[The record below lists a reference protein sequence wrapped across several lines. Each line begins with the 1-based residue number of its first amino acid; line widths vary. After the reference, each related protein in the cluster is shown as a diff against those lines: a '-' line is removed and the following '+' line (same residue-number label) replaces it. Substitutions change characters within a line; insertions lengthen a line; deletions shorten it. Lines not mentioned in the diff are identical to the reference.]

1 MAKFNRLDLK
11 HVLVQI
17 LMAEAGQDPL
27 SPHLAFGLRTLRGF
41 NNNTVPGNEFFGAA
55 DQLFPRLGVPVF
67 RTAEVQPADF
77 FGPGPAGTTPTSY
90 LQTSGFVFDSQPR
103 TISNLI
109 SDQTA
114 NNPAAL
120 EAQAASTPGTGY
132 LYSHRSPINPAFD
145 PAQPPSAD
153 NPPFLAPVD
162 SVALPSAVDAS
173 GNLFIANVT
182 PDAGLSA
189 PFNSWLAFFG
199 QFFDHGLDKVTNGG
213 NGTVFIPLK
222 PDDPLMVVGA
232 DGIAGTGDEMSL
244 ERFDG
249 QRFMVMTRATQFQ
262 GPGADGILGNAD
274 DTFHEAQNT
283 VTPFVDQNQTYSSHP
298 SHQVF
303 LRAYALDANGK
314 PQATGLLITNRDLGA
329 DGKFDTAAGG
339 DDTEIGG
346 MATWGVVKAQAHSM
360 LGLNLTDADVDNV
373 PLLATD
379 EFGRFVRGPNGFVQ
393 VVMKA
398 DALHATS
405 WLMEGDPTANDGK
418 GIDLSG
424 AERTGHAFLNDIA
437 HAAAPKTGLLADTDT
452 TAGPISDGAGGF
464 LAQPADTYDN
474 ELLDAHYIAGD
485 GRVNENIGL
494 ISVHEIFH
502 SEHNRQIGLIKDMVR
517 TALAEGDSSF
527 ATDWVLPGANLADG
541 IIQDNEWNGER
552 LFQAAKF
559 ATETQYQH
567 LVFEEFARKIAP
579 TINLFGN
586 NNINLD
592 PAITAEF
599 AHAVYRFGHSM
610 LDENVNRYVLHD
622 KFLADDVTLDPLAGT
637 PVMDA
642 NGDPV
647 LNEIG
652 LIDAFLNPLEYAAR
666 GANAAGEIILGSVNQ
681 IGNEI
686 DEFVTGALRN
696 NLVGLPIDLAAIN
709 IARGRDT
716 GVPTLNLLRNQL
728 FTATNDLTLKA
739 YASWYEFGQFLKHP
753 ASLVNFVAAYA
764 TDPSVADATTLAGKR
779 AAAQALVDGAAIDPA
794 TGQPVN
800 QAAYDFM
807 HSLGS
812 FTNNKADTRAIQGT
826 DGLPPQWSTGSVTGL
841 DHVDLWIG
849 GLAEKQSLFGGLLG
863 STFNFIF
870 ETQLEALQDADRMYY
885 LPRIEG
891 MQWGQQIENNSF
903 AELIMLNTNV
913 KHLSASI
920 FLTPEYVVEAA
931 TVTNNPSTWLRNP
944 VTGALLVEKL
954 ADGTVHFIG
963 DDNFFGNTM
972 VLGGTEGND
981 RLQAG
986 HADDDTVYGDGGD
999 DWLDGGNGNDF
1010 IYGGTGND
1018 IVRDSGGDD
1027 VIHGDDGDD
1036 DLDGGIGDDII
1047 FGNAGNDLI
1056 HGGNSILGDTVIG
1069 GLGNDILFGDEG
1081 DDALEGNEGDD
1092 WISGGTG
1099 GDGLVGDSGAP
1110 TGQVPLFG
1118 GNDVLDGGAQ
1128 GDKMNGFS
1136 GDDIMLGEGGFD
1148 TFGGLLG
1155 FDWADF
1161 EKTQQGVSID
1171 MDRRQFVP
1179 VQTAPAGDAVR
1190 DVFIETEAVSGTA
1203 FDDVLKGSTNAV
1215 VVNAAGVRVGGAA
1228 SIFNVLENVD
1238 LIFGLA
1244 GFFAPGAVY
1253 FDTGNIMLGGDGSD
1267 SIEGRAGDD
1276 IIDGD
1281 AWLHVDLTRD
1291 ANGNVFA
1298 GSEITRDILFDIIDG
1313 DVDTAVYTDVLTNYT
1328 ISAAPDAQGFYTVT
1342 QTAVTPGIGLV
1353 PPGDGV
1359 DRIRNIER
1367 LQFSDGTFSLNQ
1379 LLGLA
1384 PGPNE
1389 NAVPTGA
1396 LILATAADNPATPL
1410 VDVTVG
1416 TQIVATD
1423 NIADTDGIVPGSV
1436 RYQWQDQQVTAGGG
1450 IQWVDISGAN
1460 GLTFTPT
1467 NTQSGNALRLFMTYT
1482 DGLGFREQAVSLP
1495 TALLAP
1501 NVTVNTAPF
1510 INPQQN
1516 PPGLPDTNARTG
1528 NLLNLFLN
1536 VTSVFGDL
1544 ETAPA
1549 ALVYTATLANGQAL
1563 DGSAA
1568 AGGLLFVVQG
1578 AAGAVTGAFVV
1589 YDPDGDGTA
1598 NPLVAPLGA
1607 IEIRVTATDTAVVG
1621 PNLSVTDTFLI
1632 NVQRG
1637 NTAPIAGAFAPQSI
1651 SEGDGLVGGA
1661 DTFVGT
1667 LTGSDPDGTP
1677 VAFRLVANSVFGG
1690 SLLTFNQST
1699 GAFTFLATG
1708 EEFAGATLPAGAGFA
1723 FTTFDGQLS
1732 SAASQ
1737 VRFDVNA
1744 VDDGQADFRITGTA
1758 ATGGTLT
1765 ALIGVDPDGAWD
1777 ETTATYEW
1785 FRDGV
1790 LITGLDPASPDY
1802 LVQATDVGHTL
1813 HAAATYTDGQGFVA
1827 TIQTAET
1834 SPIGVLAIEP
1844 LRGVNTATV
1853 TVFNSLN
1860 DPDGNPTP
1868 DNTFYDWETSA
1879 DGIIWV
1885 AAAGVSADGLSITQ
1899 ANSVTQFVRVTT
1911 NFIDEAGNLNTAT
1924 SAPVRVQ
1931 SGAGGA
1937 QTMTGIA
1944 GTDIFF
1950 GLGGTDNISTGGG
1963 NDILVGGAGNDTLNG
1978 GAGNDRFFYQIGDG
1992 ADTVLG
1998 GAGTDLVDIVG
2009 TAAAETLSVSFNGTR
2024 ITAFQGGTIDAA
2036 VEQIKADLL
2045 AGTDSLVYTST
2056 TSVIVDLLAGTAS
2069 GFTSIANIENVNGGS
2084 GADTITG
2091 DDNANVL
2098 TGNVDADVLNGGG
2111 GADTLIGGAG
2121 NDTLNGGAGNDTFVY
2136 TIGDG
2141 ADTVLGGDGANDR
2154 LQILGTGG
2162 NDTLTVTYDGT
2173 RITTFQVG
2181 TVDAGVES
2189 VTANLLGGANDTLA
2203 YTAPGGV
2210 SVDLAA
2216 GTASGFTSIANIEN
2230 VNGNGGADTIT
2241 GDGNANVINGNGGAD
2256 VLNGGGGGDTL
2267 SGGIGNDTLNGGAGN
2282 DNLNGGAGADTLI
2295 GGNGIDTI
2303 NTGAP
2308 DDNVSDLVRFSATT
2322 AFGDTVSNFDVTG
2335 TSGQI
2340 DHVQFGG
2347 ALNTAFDD
2355 RVNDDAF
2362 AFAVGNGANG
2372 GNTAANL
2379 NGTIEALYLAGTLG
2393 EGVTNAQLGN
2403 ANAIAT
2409 EFNAEFAITAANG
2422 EDALLVVNDTDLNSF
2437 AIWQWVQQAGGN
2449 AEIDAA
2455 ELTLIGIFAAN
2466 GTVGTG
2472 AIDFIV

>member
-1 MAKFNRLDLK
+1 MARFNRLDLK
-11 HVLVQI
+11 HVLKQI
-17 LMAEAGQDPL
+17 LMAESGQDPL
-27 SPHLAFGLRTLRGF
+27 SPHLAFGLRTVRGF
-41 NNNTVPGNEFFGAA
+41 NNNTVPGNDLFGSA
-55 DQLFPRLGVPVF
+55 DQLFPRLGAPVF
-67 RTAEVQPADF
+67 QAADTKPADF
-77 FGPGPAGTTPTSY
+77 FGPGDPVGRTPTSY
-90 LQTSGFVFDSQPR
+90 LQSSGFVFDSQPR

-120 EAQAASTPGTGY
+120 EAQAVSQPGPGY
-132 LYSHRSPINPAFD
+132 LYSHRSPINTAFD
-145 PAQPPSAD
+145 RTQPVSAT
-153 NPPFLAPVD
+153 NQPFLPPVE
-162 SVALPSAVDAS
+162 STSLPPAVDGS

-189 PFNSWLAFFG
+189 PFNSWLTFFG
-199 QFFDHGLDKVTNGG
+199 QFFDHGLDKVTTGG
-213 NGTVFIPLK
+213 NGTVFMPLQA
-222 PDDPLMVVGA
+222 DDPLMTVGA
-232 DGIAGTGDEMSL
+232 DGIANTGDELSL
-244 ERFDG
+244 PQFAG
-249 QRFMVMTRATQFQ
+249 QRFMVMTRATQMR

-303 LRAYALDANGK
+303 LRAYSLDATGK
-314 PQATGLLITNRDLGA
+314 PQATGLLITNRLLGA
-329 DGKFDTAAGG
+329 DGKFDTQPSG
-339 DDTEIGG
+339 DDTETGG
-346 MATWGVVKAQAHSM
+346 MATWGVVKAQAHAM
-360 LGLNLTDADVDNV
+360 LGLNLTDADVGNV

-379 EFGRFVRGPNGFVQ
+379 EFGRFIRGPHGFAQ
-393 VVMKA
+393 VVMKP

-405 WLMEGDPTANDGK
+405 WLMEGDPTANGGN
-418 GIDLSG
+418 GINLSG

-437 HAAAPKTGLLADTDT
+437 HAAAPATGLAADIDNV
-452 TAGPISDGAGGF
+452 AGGTVASGF
-464 LAQPADTYDN
+464 YDN

-494 ISVHEIFH
+494 TAVHEIFH
-502 SEHNRQIGLIKDMVR
+502 SEHNRQVGLIKDMIR
-517 TALAEGDSSF
+517 TALAEGDNSF
-527 ATDWVLPGANLADG
+527 ATDWVAPGVNLADG
-541 IIQDNEWNGER
+541 IQETEWNGER

-567 LVFEEFARKIAP
+567 LVFEEFGRKIAP
-579 TINLFGN
+579 TIHLFGN
-586 NNINLD
+586 NNIQLD

-610 LDENVNRYVLHD
+610 LDENVNRYMLHD
-622 KFLADDVTLDPLAGT
+622 KFLADGVTPDPLAGT

-652 LIDAFLNPLEYAAR
+652 LIEAFLNPLEYAAH
-666 GANAAGEIILGSVNQ
+666 GGDAAGEIILGSVNQ

-686 DEFVTGALRN
+686 DEFITGSLRN
-696 NLVGLPIDLAAIN
+696 NLVGLPLDLAALN

-764 TDPSVADATTLAGKR
+764 THASVTSAVTLSDKR
-779 AAAQALVDGAAIDPA
+779 AAAQALVDGAAINPA
-794 TGQPVN
+794 TGQPAD
-800 QAAYDFM
+800 QAAYNFL

-812 FTNNKADTRAIQGT
+812 FSNNKADARAIHGA

-841 DHVDLWIG
+841 DKVDLWIG
-849 GLAEKQSLFGGLLG
+849 GLAEKQNLFGGLLG

-931 TVTNNPSTWLRNP
+931 TVTNDPSTWLRNP
-944 VTGALLVEKL
+944 ETGALLVEKL
-954 ADGTVHFIG
+954 ADGTVRFIG

-972 VLGGTEGND
+972 VLGGTEGDD

-986 HADDDTVYGDGGD
+986 HADDDTVYGDGGN

-1010 IYGGTGND
+1010 IYGGSGND
-1018 IVRDSGGDD
+1018 TVRDSGGDD
-1027 VIHGDDGDD
+1027 VIHGDDGND

-1056 HGGNSILGDTVIG
+1056 HGGNSILGDSVIG

-1148 TFGGLLG
+1148 SFGGLLG

-1190 DVFIETEAVSGTA
+1190 DVFIETEAVSGSA

-1228 SIFNVLENVD
+1228 SIFNVLENVN

-1244 GFFAPGAVY
+1244 GFFAPGPVY

-1291 ANGNVFA
+1291 ANGHVFA
-1298 GSEITRDILFDIIDG
+1298 GSEITRDILFDITDG
-1313 DVDTAVYTDVLTNYT
+1313 DVDTAVYSDVHTNYA
-1328 ISAAPDAQGFYTVT
+1328 ISAVPDAQGFYTVT
-1342 QTAVTPGIGLV
+1342 QLAVTPGIGLA
-1353 PPGDGV
+1353 PAGDGV

-1389 NAVPTGA
+1389 NAVPTGS
-1396 LILATAADNPATPL
+1396 LVLATTTDNPATAVVEATAGTPITVTNTI
-1410 VDVTVG
+1410 VD
-1416 TQIVATD
+1416 A
-1423 NIADTDGIVPGSV
+1423 DGIVPGSV
-1436 RYQWQDQQVTAGGG
+1436 HYQWQDQQITAGGG

-1460 GLTFTPT
+1460 SLTFTPSDA
-1467 NTQSGNALRLFMTYT
+1467 QIGNALRMFMTYT
-1482 DGLGFREQAVSLP
+1482 DGLGFHEQAVSLA

-1501 NVTVNTAPF
+1501 NVTVNTPPF
-1510 INPQQN
+1510 VNPQQN
-1516 PPGLPDTNARTG
+1516 PPGLPDTSARTG
-1528 NLLNLFLN
+1528 AALNLFLN
-1536 VTSVFGDL
+1536 LPTVFGDL

-1549 ALVYTATLANGQAL
+1549 ALVYTASLANGQAL

-1568 AGGLLFVVQG
+1568 AHGLRFVVQG
-1578 AAGAVTGAFVV
+1578 APGAVTGGFVM
-1589 YDPDGDGTA
+1589 YDPDGNGVA

-1607 IEIRVTATDTAVVG
+1607 IEVRVTATDTAAVG
-1621 PNLSVTDTFLI
+1621 PNLSVTDSFLI

-1637 NTAPIAGAFAPQSI
+1637 NTAPIAGAFVAQSI
-1651 SEGDGLVGGA
+1651 SEGDGVVGGA
-1661 DTFVGT
+1661 DTFAGT

-1677 VAFRLVANSVFGG
+1677 VAFRLVDNSVFGG
-1690 SLLTFNQST
+1690 TLLTFNQST
-1699 GAFTFLATG
+1699 GAFTFMAAG
-1708 EEFAGATLPAGAGFA
+1708 DEFAGATLPGGAGFA

-1732 SAASQ
+1732 SAPSQ
-1737 VRFDVNA
+1737 VRFNVNA
-1744 VDDGQADFRITGTA
+1744 VDDGQADFRISGTA
-1758 ATGGTLT
+1758 ATGGTLS
-1765 ALIGVDPDGAWD
+1765 ALIGVDPDGPWD
-1777 ETTATYEW
+1777 EATAAYEW

-1790 LITGLDPASPDY
+1790 SQGVKVGDRNYAVTA
-1802 LVQATDVGHTL
+1802 ADVGHIL
-1813 HAAATYTDGQGFVA
+1813 SVRATYADAQGF
-1827 TIQTAET
+1827 TT
-1834 SPIGVLAIEP
+1834 SFPVTSLPAPIGILAVQPVAGMI
-1844 LRGVNTATV
+1844 NSATV
-1853 TVFNSLN
+1853 TALKTLT
-1860 DPDGNPTP
+1860 DPDGELPGASQMLWQVSTTGAVGSFVDAPALGVTIDANGNLELPT
-1868 DNTFYDWETSA
+1868 DSIMFVQLTLQYID
-1879 DGIIWV
+1879 
-1885 AAAGVSADGLSITQ
+1885 AGL
-1899 ANSVTQFVRVTT
+1899 
-1911 NFIDEAGNLNTAT
+1911 NLNTI
-1924 SAPVRVQ
+1924 SSEPVRIQ
-1931 SGAGGA
+1931 TGANGA
-1937 QTMTGIA
+1937 QALTGIA
-1944 GTDIFF
+1944 GTDILF
-1950 GLGGTDNISTGGG
+1950 GLAGSDILNGGSGD
-1963 NDILVGGAGNDTLNG
+1963 DVLVGGRGNDLLNGGAGNDLFLYTIGDGADSVAGGADTDTLDITGTVATETLRVGFNGTRITTFQGGSIDASVEQVKSDLLAGTDTLAYTSTAAVSVNLSAGTASGFTSIVNIENVEGGSGGDTITGDDNANILSGNGGADILNGGGGADTLVGGTGNDTLNG
-1978 GAGNDRFFYQIGDG
+1978 GAGD
-1992 ADTVLG
+1992 
-1998 GAGTDLVDIVG
+1998 
-2009 TAAAETLSVSFNGTR
+2009 
-2024 ITAFQGGTIDAA
+2024 
-2036 VEQIKADLL
+2036 
-2045 AGTDSLVYTST
+2045 
-2056 TSVIVDLLAGTAS
+2056 
-2069 GFTSIANIENVNGGS
+2069 
-2084 GADTITG
+2084 
-2091 DDNANVL
+2091 
-2098 TGNVDADVLNGGG
+2098 
-2111 GADTLIGGAG
+2111 
-2121 NDTLNGGAGNDTFVY
+2121 DTFAY

-2141 ADTVLGGDGANDR
+2141 VDTVIGGAGANDR
-2154 LQILGTGG
+2154 LQILGTGAS
-2162 NDTLTVTYDGT
+2162 DTLTVTYDGA
-2173 RITTFQVG
+2173 RITTFQG
-2181 TVDAGVES
+2181 GAVDAGVES
-2189 VTANLLGGANDTLA
+2189 ILVDLFGGSDNLA
-2203 YTAPGGV
+2203 YSAPGGV

-2216 GTASGFTSIANIEN
+2216 GTASGFTSIAGIEN
-2230 VNGNGGADTIT
+2230 VSGNGGADTIT
-2241 GDGNANVINGNGGAD
+2241 GDGNANVINGNGGDD

-2267 SGGIGNDTLNGGAGN
+2267 SGGDGKDTLNGGNGG
-2282 DNLNGGAGADTLI
+2282 DDLNGGAGADILI
-2295 GGNGIDTI
+2295 GGNGNDTIDT
-2303 NTGAP
+2303 GAAN
-2308 DDNVSDLVRFSATT
+2308 DDLSDLIRFATT
-2322 AFGDTVSNFDVTG
+2322 AEFGDTVSNFDVTG
-2335 TSGQI
+2335 TAGQI
-2340 DHVQFGG
+2340 DHVQFSG
-2347 ALNTAFDD
+2347 ALKTAFDD
-2355 RVNDDAF
+2355 VINNNLF

-2379 NGTIEALYLAGTLG
+2379 NTAFEALYLAGTNG
-2393 EGVTNAQLGN
+2393 EGVTRAQLGN
-2403 ANAIAT
+2403 ANSVAT

-2422 EDALLVVNDTDLNSF
+2422 QDALLVVNDTDGNSF
-2437 AIWQWVQQAGGN
+2437 ALWQWVQAGGT

-2455 ELTLIGIFAAN
+2455 ELTLIGIFDAN
-2466 GTVGTG
+2466 GNVGTDSFG
-2472 AIDFIV
+2472 YFP